1 MSFLTQIDL
10 RAVYYVYEACA
21 CSRRILCGVSIFT
34 STAIS
39 VDRLLALLLG
49 LRYRHVVKLGRVRV
63 VILCF
68 WLVSASGAVV
78 WMWREDI
85 ARQETF
91 AVLILSVLTSI
102 FSYTWIHL
110 KLRHQ
115 QAQVQSNVLRR
126 QQLGRGTPL
135 NMARYKK
142 SVSSTFWVQLTLAAC
157 YIPFAIVAVL
167 GVNER
172 TEVVNSV
179 YINRIGYDVA
189 WSTAL
194 SLVYLNSSLNPIL
207 YCWKIRE
214 VRQQVKDTI
223 KQLHRST

>member
-1 MSFLTQIDL
+1 M
-10 RAVYYVYEACA
+10 
-21 CSRRILCGVSIFT
+21 SIFT

-78 WMWREDI
+78 WVWKEDI
-85 ARQETF
+85 ARQETL

-115 QAQVQSNVLRR
+115 QAQVQNHVLRR
-126 QQLGRGTPL
+126 QQHGRGTPL